1 MEQDAVVNKQKC
13 FKHKICTCSLVYNN
27 FAHIKLVARK
37 IIKVV
42 ANILAPGKKYL
53 NNQSLTYSK
62 KHPGVFTSAVA
73 Y

>member
-37 IIKVV
+37 IIKVA
-42 ANILAPGKKYL
+42 ANILAPGK
-53 NNQSLTYSK
+53 NN
-62 KHPGVFTSAVA
+62 
-73 Y
+73 